1 VDLNAN
7 HKTGAL
13 LNHIEAVYRPG
24 ERQLAIDLFAA
35 LGCATVDTGVMNETG
50 SSYISV
56 HPDPGDCNYDNVIY
70 LGEMAGEQL
79 RLEDMLRQR
88 SEGDAELR
96 ASLDLFRTSAHER
109 PFGFPHIAV
118 RYPSFASLQLVLD
131 KVEERLTA
139 ALKPRVR
146 INIFR
151 PGDHDEVG
159 PDSIQAFVYTD
170 VVPSGLLAAGQ
181 ILELAAYK

>member
-1 VDLNAN
+1 VLENTD
-7 HKTGAL
+7 HKTGAM

-24 ERQLAIDLFAA
+24 ERQLAIDLFEA
-35 LGCATVDTGVMNETG
+35 LGCATADTGVMNETG

-56 HPDPGDCNYDNVIY
+56 HPDPGDRNYDNVIY

-88 SEGDAELR
+88 SESDGELR
-96 ASLDLFRTSAHER
+96 ASLDLFRTAAHER
-109 PFGFPHIAV
+109 PFGFAHIAV
-118 RYPSFASLQLVLD
+118 RYPSFESLQLVLD
-131 KVEERLTA
+131 RIEDRLTPE
-139 ALKPRVR
+139 LKPRVR
-146 INIFR
+146 INVFR

-170 VVPSGLLAAGQ
+170 VVACGLLAAGQ
-181 ILELAAYK
+181 VLELAAYK

>member
-1 VDLNAN
+1 MEPKTD
-7 HKTGAL
+7 KTGAL

-24 ERQLAIDLFAA
+24 ERQLAIDLFEA
-35 LGCATVDTGVMNETG
+35 LGCATADTGVMNETG
-50 SSYISV
+50 SSYVSV

-88 SEGDAELR
+88 SEGDGELR
-96 ASLDLFRTSAHER
+96 ATLDAFRSSAHER
-109 PFGFPHIAV
+109 PFGHAHIAV
-118 RYPSFASLQLVLD
+118 RYPNFESLQRVLD
-131 KVEERLTA
+131 RIEERLTP
-139 ALKPRVR
+139 ALKQRVR
-146 INIFR
+146 INVFR

-159 PDSIQAFVYTD
+159 PNSIQAFITTD
-170 VVPSGLLAAGQ
+170 VVGCGLLAAGQ

>member
-1 VDLNAN
+1 MTSKAD
-7 HKTGAL
+7 KTGAM

-24 ERQLAIDLFAA
+24 ERQLAIDLFEA
-35 LGCATVDTGVMNETG
+35 LGCATADTGVINETG
-50 SSYISV
+50 SSYVSV

-88 SEGDAELR
+88 SEGDGELR
-96 ASLDLFRTSAHER
+96 ATLDAFRSSAHER
-109 PFGFPHIAV
+109 PFGHAHIAV
-118 RYPSFASLQLVLD
+118 RYPNFESLQRVLD
-131 KVEERLTA
+131 RIEERLTP
-139 ALKPRVR
+139 ALKQRVR
-146 INIFR
+146 INVFR

-159 PDSIQAFVYTD
+159 PNSIQAFITTD
-170 VVPSGLLAAGQ
+170 VVGCGLLAAGQ